1 MYTVKF
7 KTLINMIRECR
18 NVWVKSLLCAC
29 VGYGINRLVFSV
41 HEPFLIAAHRY
52 YWSVESLFFI
62 FAILS
67 LAILTFLVGV
77 KHKNFD
83 QVGMLFLIVTTIK
96 MAVAFGFGKEI
107 IYGFSSAQEK
117 INFYSIFAFF
127 LVLETVLTIQLLNN
141 APQKPTFNE
150 KFKKER

>member
-1 MYTVKF
+1 
-7 KTLINMIRECR
+7 
-18 NVWVKSLLCAC
+18 
-29 VGYGINRLVFSV
+29 
-41 HEPFLIAAHRY
+41 
-52 YWSVESLFFI
+52 VESLFFI
-62 FAILS
+62 FGILS

-83 QVGMLFLIVTTIK
+83 QVGMTFLVVTTIK
-96 MAVAFGFGKEI
+96 MALAFAFGKEI

-127 LVLETVLTIQLLNN
+127 LVVETVLTIQLLNN
-141 APQKPTFNE
+141 TPQKPTFNE

>member
-1 MYTVKF
+1 
-7 KTLINMIRECR
+7 MIRECR
-18 NVWVKSLLCAC
+18 NVCFKGLLCAL
-29 VGYGINRLVFSV
+29 VGYSINRLVFAL
-41 HEPFLIAAHRY
+41 HEPFSSLAQRY

-62 FAILS
+62 FGILS

-83 QVGMLFLIVTTIK
+83 QVGMTFLVVTTIK
-96 MAVAFGFGKEI
+96 MALAFAFGKEI

-127 LVLETVLTIQLLNN
+127 LVVETVLTIQLLNN
-141 APQKPTFNE
+141 TPQKPTFNE